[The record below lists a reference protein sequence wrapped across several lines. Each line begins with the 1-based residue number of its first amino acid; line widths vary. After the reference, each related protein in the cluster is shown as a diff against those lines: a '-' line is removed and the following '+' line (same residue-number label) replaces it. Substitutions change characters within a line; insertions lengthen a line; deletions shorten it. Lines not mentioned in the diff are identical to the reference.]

1 MECHNVCK
9 VWKELLSRQSYRQIE
24 KKLLKEK
31 EEKVEELCEAS
42 SKGDLDK
49 VKHLISMGVKINS
62 ERPATKRPI
71 GMYYTSYTTVTGTPL
86 YYAAMNGQKNVVINC

>member
-49 VKHLISMGVKINS
+49 VNYCLIQVQIPTWQIHGEMFLLGLL
-62 ERPATKRPI
+62 P
-71 GMYYTSYTTVTGTPL
+71 
-86 YYAAMNGQKNVVINC
+86 